1 MITRSEQGQITYQES
16 AARVADAVE
25 RGSPTIGPRLRHAI
39 FRLAREYTEARG
51 HVPTPA
57 ELGQEVKERYD
68 PRTRR
73 LRFDFNPNAD
83 PLGYPAIFANLTKG
97 HPQQKSMLDY
107 LVGHHDKTLQL
118 TPVSTLYLTTYK
130 TEADLL
136 KHVRE
141 LLQYGL
147 IANLEGFFD
156 ELDRTPDDP
165 LTIGRNKVMLLL
177 DSYAG
182 FTGQYAITELIRSR
196 MPDFI
201 RAVAERSVHYASPD
215 YETYKDIRKANPKL
229 SARQVTGLELIFNG
243 KLPDAFNL
251 SVYLQNRAQLA
262 YEYHDIRQLNVM
274 AAMTALLMPEQDAL
288 MKYLR
293 QWGPRL
299 KNPAGHPMSQCLKHL
314 TVQAYDPSICY
325 EAWGEGMKRYGP
337 RFAFYCAYAR
347 HLPVPP
353 CDKLGQP
360 SLQKTRDALM
370 PVAYKDAKSD
380 PELAEFC
387 FRRAIPEKDFN
398 TAAELFR
405 RYHEPDSEPD
415 NIPDY
420 KFSGEK
426 FGLPGTTFHRLA
438 YNDPRLLFIGT
449 FTGCCEHIGSAC
461 DETITHAVS
470 TRLST
475 FYAITDNKTGN
486 ILAHS
491 WVWVSPNDYLVFDG
505 FETARADI
513 ITSTVVTSAI
523 QYFAGAIEQ
532 ERLVTGGFKHLR
544 AVALGKCGS
553 NVATQHTLP
562 QIDMG
567 EIIPLT
573 PSRDLAPEDRAL
585 INKKHK
591 VHMGDSSEFRYI
603 KSFEPPRPPLL
614 LKNLVLG
621 TG

>member
-1 MITRSEQGQITYQES
+1 MITRSEQGPITYQES
-16 AARVADAVE
+16 AARVAEAVE
-25 RGSPTIGPRLRHAI
+25 RGSPNIGPRLRHAI
-39 FRLAREYTEARG
+39 FRLAREYTVARG

-57 ELGQEVKERYD
+57 ELGQEVKDRYD

-73 LRFDFNPNAD
+73 LRFDFNLNAE
-83 PLGYPAIFANLTKG
+83 PLGYPAIFQALTKN

-107 LVGHHDKTLQL
+107 LAGHHDKTLQL
-118 TPVSTLYLTTYK
+118 APIKTSYLTTYK
-130 TEADLL
+130 TEAELL
-136 KHVRE
+136 KHLRE

-147 IANLEGFFD
+147 ISNLEGFFD
-156 ELDRTPDDP
+156 ELERTPKDP
-165 LTIGRNKVMLLL
+165 LTLGRNKVMLLL

-196 MPDFI
+196 MPDFVQ
-201 RAVAERSVHYASPD
+201 AVAERSVHYKSPD
-215 YETYKDIRKANPKL
+215 YETYKDIRKTHPKL

-251 SVYLQNRAQLA
+251 SVYMQNRAQLA

-274 AAMTALLMPEQDAL
+274 AAMTALLMPEPDAL

-293 QWGPRL
+293 QWGSRL

-314 TVQAYDPSICY
+314 TVQAYDPAICY

-337 RFAFYCAYAR
+337 RFAFYCNYAR

-353 CDKLGQP
+353 CDKLGHP

-370 PVAYKDAKSD
+370 DVAYKDAKSD

-398 TAAELFR
+398 TAAELLR
-405 RYHEPDSEPD
+405 RYHEPDSKPD
-415 NIPDY
+415 TIPDY

-426 FGLPGTTFHRLA
+426 FGLPGTTFQRLA
-438 YNDPRLLFIGT
+438 YDDPRLLFIGT

-461 DETITHAVS
+461 DETITHAIS
-470 TRLST
+470 TRQST
-475 FYAITDNKTGN
+475 FYAITENKTGN

-505 FETARADI
+505 FETARTDL
-513 ITSTVVTSAI
+513 ITSSVVTSAI
-523 QYFAGAIEQ
+523 QYFASMIAQ
-532 ERLVTGGFKHLR
+532 ERLVTGDFSDLR

-553 NVATQHTLP
+553 NVATQFTLP

-573 PSRDLAPEDRAL
+573 PFRDLAPEDRAL
-585 INKKHK
+585 IHKKDK
-591 VHMGDSSEFRYI
+591 PHMGDSSEFRLI
-603 KSFEPPRPPLL
+603 QSLAPPRAPLL
-614 LKNLVLG
+614 LRNLALG
-621 TG
+621 NT